1 MRKYL
6 GEGTRATPAV
16 EDGLSRLRKQIGEIM
31 IKRKNDAIEHDNKL
45 IYAGGSGPCYALP
58 TPLGLIYANPT
69 EGFHDT

>member
-1 MRKYL
+1 M
-6 GEGTRATPAV
+6 
-16 EDGLSRLRKQIGEIM
+16 RKQIGEIM